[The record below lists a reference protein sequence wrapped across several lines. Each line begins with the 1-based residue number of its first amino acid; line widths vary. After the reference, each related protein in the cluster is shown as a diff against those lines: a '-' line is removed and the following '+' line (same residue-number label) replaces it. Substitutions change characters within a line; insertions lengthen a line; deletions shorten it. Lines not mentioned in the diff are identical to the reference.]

1 MVVGRILTDPIPMTP
16 TTATALLPLLDDVLD
31 GAFGDF
37 RARLIEEGYGSIR
50 PGHGCVFGH
59 IDGGGSRL
67 TDLASDSGFTKQAVG
82 EAVADLESLGF
93 VERAP
98 DPDDGRAKIIR
109 LTAEG
114 EAAQATAG
122 RLFAEI
128 ERAWAES
135 YGAERVA
142 LLREL
147 IEEIRADQRK
157 PAAAVGP

>member
-98 DPDDGRAKIIR
+98 DPDDGRAKDHPPDR
-109 LTAEG
+109 RGRGGAGDRRPALRRDRTCLGG
-114 EAAQATAG
+114 EL
-122 RLFAEI
+122 RR
-128 ERAWAES
+128 RAR
-135 YGAERVA
+135 G
-142 LLREL
+142 
-147 IEEIRADQRK
+147 
-157 PAAAVGP
+157 PAARAHRGDPRRSA